1 MSALRLLAEPVL
13 VFARRSAL
21 HTEGKQALEG
31 SKVMAEY
38 QAARAAETEK
48 TNRLRAAR
56 LAREAEADVERANGQ
71 ASTEKPREK
80 SSKRS

>member
-1 MSALRLLAEPVL
+1 
-13 VFARRSAL
+13 
-21 HTEGKQALEG
+21 
-31 SKVMAEY
+31 MAEY